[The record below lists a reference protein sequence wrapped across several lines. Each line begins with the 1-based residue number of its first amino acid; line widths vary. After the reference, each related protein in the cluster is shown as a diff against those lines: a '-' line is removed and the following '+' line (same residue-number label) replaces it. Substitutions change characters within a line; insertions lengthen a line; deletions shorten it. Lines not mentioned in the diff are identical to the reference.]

1 MRVLVTGAAGFIK
14 SLSRFINKKIKSIIG
29 IDNLE
34 DGTLKNLK
42 QSTNSPKFKFYKLDL
57 CNLKDRKVIQKD

>member
-1 MRVLVTGAAGFIK
+1 MRVLVTGAAGFIG
-14 SLSRFINKKIKSIIG
+14 SHLVDLLIKKIKSIIG

-42 QSTNSPKFKFYKLDL
+42 QSTNSQ
-57 CNLKDRKVIQKD
+57 NLNFMGVRFM

>member
-1 MRVLVTGAAGFIK
+1 MRVLVTGAAGFIG
-14 SLSRFINKKIKSIIG
+14 SLSRFINKKKIKSIIG

-42 QSTNSPKFKFYKLDL
+42 QSTILQ
-57 CNLKDRKVIQKD
+57 NLNFIN